1 MAKLNLTEALS
12 QDLNQKK
19 EQEKIVKEPIKKI
32 SKPEPAPKKVETTRL
47 DDDVV
52 GSRNDSIQN
61 YALRLPKDFY
71 KALKLYCDQNDT
83 TVNPLIY
90 NKLRDALENDPDFKA
105 AYKFINK

>member
-19 EQEKIVKEPIKKI
+19 EPDKILKEPIKKEP
-32 SKPEPAPKKVETTRL
+32 KPTPKKVDSPRL

-52 GSRNDSIQN
+52 GTRSDSIQN

-71 KALKLYCDQNDT
+71 KALKLYCEQNDT
-83 TVNPLIY
+83 TVNTLIY
-90 NKLRDALENDPDFKA
+90 NKLRDVLENDPDFKA